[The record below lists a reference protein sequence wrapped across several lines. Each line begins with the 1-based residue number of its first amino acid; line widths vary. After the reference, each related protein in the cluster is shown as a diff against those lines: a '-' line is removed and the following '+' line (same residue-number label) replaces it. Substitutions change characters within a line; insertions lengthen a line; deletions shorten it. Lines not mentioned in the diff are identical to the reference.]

1 MPDISNQIK
10 IPKNNNVR
18 CFFTKFN
25 FNIIWKIGIILLLII
40 PIKYRL
46 TFQHLS
52 IHSLKERQGI
62 VYDYALLKKKTL
74 QICRNG
80 AAYL

>member
-62 VYDYALLKKKTL
+62 VYDYALLKKNLTNFPERSSL
-74 QICRNG
+74 F
-80 AAYL
+80 L